1 MKAKLAR
8 IAAVSGAALVSASAF
23 AQAAPPDLT
32 SLTSSVDL
40 STTLTAVLA
49 IAATLATLYVGILAA
64 KTVLG
69 MIRGR

>member
-8 IAAVSGAALVSASAF
+8 IAAVSGAALASASAF
-23 AQAAPPDLT
+23 AVTTPPDLT

-49 IAATLATLYVGILAA
+49 IAATLATLYVGIRAA